1 MQHVP
6 ASTRVKV
13 EPGIWKRQLADG
25 TTTYEITYRDSD
37 GKQRRKATGPRLAD
51 ARTALATVKAKMGS
65 GQRVAPAP
73 RSLTVA
79 KAAEHWLETI
89 DVRPATRAAYRT
101 SLEMHVLPAF
111 GRCRLDAVDVAAIVK
126 WIRHA
131 KTLAYRVERD
141 QRAHPGAR
149 TRPRQPYRAAT
160 LNRAL
165 EALSRVYGHAI
176 RFLGYGGQNPVRALL
191 PGERPSDEAVLPV
204 ILSPA
209 ELRRVVEQAREPYA
223 LALDLLAGNGAR
235 ISEVLGLVWG
245 DVDLKAGTL
254 AFRYGLNRAGQRVAL
269 KTRKSL
275 AHHRPAGRARAAP
288 AAGQAG
294 RGRLVRRRARVR
306 RCQRRHAAEA
316 PLDRPRPGGRV
327 QGRGGARGAPARPA
341 PQPRLA
347 VALRGRPAAIRV
359 GPARA
364 LVRGDDG
371 DDLQPRNPRRG
382 RPPAGAFA
390 PRCHLRSRGL
400 SWRRG
405 SSVAATGEPW

>member
-269 KTRKSL
+269 KTRKSRRTIDL
-275 AHHRPAGRARAAP
+275 PGALV
-288 AAGQAG
+288 Q
-294 RGRLVRRRARVR
+294 RL
-306 RCQRRHAAEA
+306 
-316 PLDRPRPGGRV
+316 
-327 QGRGGARGAPARPA
+327 
-341 PQPRLA
+341 RLA
-347 VALRGRPAAIRV
+347 KLAAADSSDAALVCVDASAGTPLKHRST
-359 GPARA
+359 ARA
-364 LVRGDDG
+364 LEAACKAAGVPVAHPH
-371 DDLQPRNPRRG
+371 DLRHSHASQLLSE
-382 RPPAGAFA
+382 GAPLPYVSA
-390 PRCHLRSRGL
+390 RLGHSSVVMTATIYSHAIHDVDARQRERSRLDAIYG
-400 SWRRG
+400 R
-405 SSVAATGEPW
+405 AA